1 MYFCGVIILLWIA
14 LLEKLANPLERQVF
28 IYFNQHLN
36 STKDVTFIEIKRMY
50 DKCCEMLA
58 IPFKLEEIVFKNN
71 LKL

>member
-36 STKDVTFIEIKRMY
+36 STKDVTFIEIKRMLW
-50 DKCCEMLA
+50 DVSN
-58 IPFKLEEIVFKNN
+58 PFQIRRDSFQK
-71 LKL
+71 